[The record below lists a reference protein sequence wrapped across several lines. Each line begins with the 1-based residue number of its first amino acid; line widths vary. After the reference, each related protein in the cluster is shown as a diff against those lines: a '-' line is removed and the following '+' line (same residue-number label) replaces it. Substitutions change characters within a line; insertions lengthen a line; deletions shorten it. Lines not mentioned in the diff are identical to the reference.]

1 MHDET
6 PLVDNRT
13 LCEVQAEFCAVFT
26 SPVRIRIMLLLA
38 DQEMSVG
45 EIAERLE
52 VSLPNLSQHLRLMR
66 DRLCVRCR
74 KDGNNVFYRVNS
86 PLFLEAMSLIRKGIA
101 QAHEQRYAE

>member
-1 MHDET
+1 MDHGT
-6 PLVDNRT
+6 PLIDNRT
-13 LCEVQAEFCAVFT
+13 LCEVQSEFCEVFT

-38 DQEMSVG
+38 DREMNVG
-45 EIAERLE
+45 EIAARLE

-74 KDGNNVFYRVNS
+74 KEGNNVYYRVSN